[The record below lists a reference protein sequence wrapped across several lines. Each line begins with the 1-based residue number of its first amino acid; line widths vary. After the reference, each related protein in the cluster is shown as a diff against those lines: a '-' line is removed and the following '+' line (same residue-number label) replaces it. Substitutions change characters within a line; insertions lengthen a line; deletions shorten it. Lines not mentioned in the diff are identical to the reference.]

1 MVSKRHRSAL
11 SNPNSTNSN
20 LNIRRTAISIAVA
33 AALPGAAAIPNL
45 AHAQD
50 SANQQQ
56 MIEEIVTIG
65 VRTSILGSV
74 DAKRQADTIAD
85 VVDAGALGSLPDF
98 SIADAL
104 GRVPGVTTVRDSGQS
119 SELNIRGMNGDFIQT
134 TLNGREQASTAG
146 YSSGTRWMSFDQYPA
161 ELINQAA
168 VYKSPKASQ
177 LEGGVAGIVELKTAD
192 PLDAPKQHNLVL
204 NARLARN
211 DAADSFG
218 GDEDGYRLTASYQG
232 KFADDTFGIAIG
244 GSYLDQPNAFIMSR
258 AGADDPDSV
267 GYSGDGTAGNE
278 YMPRAFQW
286 QAGTGTDERLGLM
299 STLVW
304 EPSDK
309 LRAQFD
315 YFRSEFDRDDQRTGI
330 TASGFREAAAVNNNV
345 SNMVIN
351 NGVVTS
357 ATISPI
363 DPNIASGGRD
373 HAWFESRTED
383 QTTRADSD
391 TYGIILE
398 WYPTDTSTLIFDAY
412 RSEGEKSREDR
423 IATMH
428 AYEFDTNGP
437 GTFQEVP
444 GQSMTYQL
452 NGTGFASATFSGVDF
467 TDVNTMHLGRYE
479 RYPHQYSDQID
490 AFKVDFKQDLD
501 WGWVSGLEAGVRVS
515 DREFT
520 TDRGT
525 FQYGG
530 REGIFDTGTESWC
543 EANDTLVGANPLPC
557 EPQSVDGFVR
567 IQSLPGVPDH
577 IAITDIAALGTAIF
591 GAGNDAG
598 LDKFEDSWTLIN
610 DTTLTEETEAIY
622 LMLNLDFNL
631 GDVPV
636 RGNIGVRHVET
647 DVKSA
652 GLRDVGAGNGTSI
665 TDDIGVTQDNLSF
678 VSTGPEYSD
687 TLPSLNLAFELTDND
702 ILRFAAASVMSRP
715 PVGNMTSASGSWSGA
730 ADPETG
736 LVEYNVW
743 NDGSPYLDPFRA
755 DQLDLSYEHYFDN
768 GGAVTAAVFWKDIE
782 SLVEG
787 PNQFTG
793 VDPDSV
799 GVTLPPNTY
808 LNIYQTYVNNDK
820 GGYIR
825 GIELSA
831 TGTFDGLPGIFGG
844 LGATASYSYTESE
857 TEVSGG
863 SVVGNDETLPLPGL
877 SENVWSATVF
887 WDIEDFSSHVNVRYR
902 DEFIQRIPVPGQPA
916 PVFSEPYTTVDAQFS
931 YNWPELGMSIVLS
944 ANNLTD
950 EESIISYGVNGTL
963 GEIRQFGRQ
972 YYLGFNYQY

>member
-1 MVSKRHRSAL
+1 MVSKKRSSAPL
-11 SNPNSTNSN
+11 VSSNAKHQP
-20 LNIRRTAISIAVA
+20 IICRTAVSIAVA
-33 AALPGAAAIPNL
+33 TALSGATIIPHT

-50 SANQQQ
+50 EV
-56 MIEEIVTIG
+56 IEEIVIVG

-74 DAKRQADTIAD
+74 DAKRDGDSISD
-85 VVDAGALGSLPDF
+85 FVDAGALGFLPDF
-98 SIADAL
+98 SIADSL
-104 GRVPGVTTVRDSGQS
+104 GRIPGVTTVRDSGQS

-177 LEGGVAGIVELKTAD
+177 LEGGVAGIVELKTAN
-192 PLDAPKQHNLVL
+192 PLEAPKEHNFVL
-204 NARLARN
+204 NARLSQN
-211 DAADSFG
+211 DAAEDFG
-218 GDEDGYRLTASYQG
+218 GDENGYRLTGSYQG
-232 KFADDTFGIAIG
+232 KFLDDTLGVALG
-244 GSYLDQPNAFIMSR
+244 ASYLDQPNAFIMSR
-258 AGADDPDSV
+258 AGADDSDSV
-267 GYSGDGTAGNE
+267 GYAGDGTAGNE
-278 YMPRAFQW
+278 YFPRAFQW
-286 QAGTGTDERLGLM
+286 QAGTGTDERIGIM
-299 STLVW
+299 GTLVW
-304 EPSDK
+304 EPNDK
-309 LRAQFD
+309 MKAQVD
-315 YFRSEFDRDDQRTGI
+315 YFRSEFDRDDQRTGL
-330 TASGFREAAAVNNNV
+330 TASGFREAAAANNNV
-345 SNMVIN
+345 TGQVIN

-363 DPNIASGGRD
+363 NPNIASGGRD
-373 HAWFESRTED
+373 HAWFEARTED
-383 QTTRADSD
+383 QTTNADSD

-398 WYPTDTSTLIFDAY
+398 WYPTDSSTLVFDAY
-412 RSEGEKSREDR
+412 RSEGDKTREDR

-428 AYEFDTNGP
+428 AYEFDSNGP

-452 NGTGFASATFSGVDF
+452 NGAGFASADFSGVDF
-467 TDVNTMHLGRYE
+467 TDLNTMRLGRYE
-479 RYPHQYSDQID
+479 RYPHEYTDQID

-501 WGWVSGLEAGVRVS
+501 WGWVSGLEAGVRIS

-543 EANDTLVGANPLPC
+543 EANDTLTGANPLPVC
-557 EPQSVDGFVR
+557 APQPVDGFVR
-567 IQSLPGVPDH
+567 VQSLPGAPDH
-577 IAITDIAALGTAIF
+577 FAITDIAALGESIF

-598 LDKFEDSWTLIN
+598 LDKFADNWTLIN
-610 DTTLTEETEAIY
+610 DTTLTEETDAVY
-622 LMLNLDFNL
+622 LMFNLDFTL
-631 GDVPV
+631 GNMPV
-636 RGNIGVRHVET
+636 RGNIGVRYVES

-652 GLRDVGAGNGTSI
+652 GLRDLGAGNGTPI
-665 TDDIGVTQDNLSF
+665 TDDVGVTQDNLGF
-678 VSTGPEYSD
+678 VTSGPDYSD

-715 PVGNMTSASGSWSGA
+715 PVGNMTSASGTWTGA
-730 ADPETG
+730 TTPAG
-736 LVEYNVW
+736 IEYNVW

-768 GGAVTAAVFWKDIE
+768 GGAVTAAAFWKDIE

-787 PNQFTG
+787 PVQFTD

-799 GVTLPPNTY
+799 GVTLPPGHF
-808 LNIYQTYVNNDK
+808 LNVYQTWVNNDK

-825 GIELSA
+825 GIELAA
-831 TGTFDGLPGIFGG
+831 TGTFDGLPGIFAG
-844 LGATASYSYTESE
+844 LGATASYSFTESE

-863 SVVGNDETLPLPGL
+863 SVIGGDATLPLPGL
-877 SENVWSATVF
+877 SENVWSTTVF
-887 WDIEDFSSHVNVRYR
+887 WDIGNFSTHVNVRYR
-902 DEFIQRIPVPGQPA
+902 DEFIQRIAVPGQPA
-916 PVFSEPYTTVDAQFS
+916 PVYAEDYTTVDAQMS
-931 YNWPELGMSIVLS
+931 YYWPDLGVSVVAS

-950 EESIISYGVNGTL
+950 EESIISYGVAGTL

-972 YYLGFNYQY
+972 YYLGVNYQY